1 MEFGFGDLGANKIF
15 FTQIPHFYTNPMY
28 VFSYVVSNDA
38 AMQLYQLECAE
49 AGAGLAALEANL
61 ATTETTFLA
70 FLQSAELESPFADG
84 RVKSIRATF
93 EDILK

>member
-1 MEFGFGDLGANKIF
+1 
-15 FTQIPHFYTNPMY
+15 
-28 VFSYVVSNDA
+28 
-38 AMQLYQLECAE
+38 MQLYQLEQTE

-70 FLQSAELESPFADG
+70 FLQSAQLDSPFTEG